1 MITPP
6 DRSSPPLR
14 SSDSRSGGDPKN
26 VNDATVLHV
35 GGASPYDVVI
45 GRDVLDRLPGVLGQA
60 TQRIAL
66 VHDEALGDLTH
77 RVRAAMGSSYDVHLL
92 PVPSGE
98 AAKTA
103 AVAADCWEALGRL
116 GFTRSDAV
124 VALGGG
130 ATTDL
135 GGFVAAT
142 WLRGVRVVHVPT
154 SLLAMVDAA
163 VGGKTGIDTGAGKNL
178 VGSFHEPAGVLCDLA
193 LLDTLP
199 RAELT
204 AGLGEVVKCGFIAD
218 PVILDLVE
226 GTDPA
231 ELTSTSP
238 VLRELVERAI
248 AVKIEV
254 VVDDLK
260 ESGRRE
266 ILNYGHTMAHAI
278 ERASDYSVRH
288 GEAVAIGS
296 VFVAELARLAG
307 VLDDATADR
316 HRTTFGR
323 VGLPTRWHG
332 GSFEELRDAMAVDKK
347 ARGSTLR
354 FIVLSGVAAPQVLTD
369 PDEALIRAA
378 YDVMVGQGMVE

>member
-1 MITPP
+1 M
-6 DRSSPPLR
+6 S
-14 SSDSRSGGDPKN
+14 
-26 VNDATVLHV
+26 ATTLHV

-45 GRDVLDRLPGVLGQA
+45 GRDVLDRLPGVLGDA
-60 TQRIAL
+60 PQRVAL
-66 VHDEALGDLTH
+66 IHDEALGDLTH
-77 RVRAAMGSSYDVHLL
+77 RVRAAVGRAYDVHLL

-103 AVAADCWEALGRL
+103 AVATDCWEALGRL
-116 GFTRSDAV
+116 GYTRSDAV

-142 WLRGVRVVHVPT
+142 WLRGVRVVHLPT
-154 SLLAMVDAA
+154 TLLAMVDAA

-178 VGSFHEPAGVLCDLA
+178 VGAFHEPAGVLCDLA

-226 GTDPA
+226 GTEPEDLTPA
-231 ELTSTSP
+231 SS

-248 AVKIEV
+248 AVKVEV
-254 VVDDLK
+254 VVEDLK
-260 ESGRRE
+260 DFGRRE

-278 ERASDYSVRH
+278 ERASDYTVRH

-316 HRTTFGR
+316 HRATFGR

-332 GSFEELRDAMAVDKK
+332 GSYEELRAAMAVDKK

-354 FIVLSGVAAPQVLTD
+354 FIVLSGVARPQVLTD
-369 PDEALIRAA
+369 PDEDLLRAA